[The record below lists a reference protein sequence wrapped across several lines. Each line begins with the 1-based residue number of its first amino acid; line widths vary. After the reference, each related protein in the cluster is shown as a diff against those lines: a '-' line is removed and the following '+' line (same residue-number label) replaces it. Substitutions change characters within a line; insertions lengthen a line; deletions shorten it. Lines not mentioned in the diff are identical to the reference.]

1 MYIQAWADP
10 GKYALI
16 GAASQLGGIA
26 RVTLSL
32 AVILIETT
40 GNLSLGLGLMLTLLT
55 AKLVG
60 DCFNSV
66 LKIIGIHLHLFSLY
80 AHFLFPFLKGI
91 YDMNVQLAGL
101 PMLPWSSPPM
111 CHGTQAQTIMSKP
124 VVVLKEVERVSTVI
138 SVLEDTRHQG
148 FPVIFED
155 RFSGSQAKQTSFGA
169 LRGLILRSQLQILLK
184 EKPFCSS
191 PTGSTRSPIPLET
204 FRMYYPRYPAFE
216 VVLL

>member
-66 LKIIGIHLHLFSLY
+66 LQIIGIHLHLFSLN
-80 AHFLFPFLKGI
+80 AHFFIFICKGDLRYERTASGFTDVAMVI
-91 YDMNVQLAGL
+91 ASNVSRNSG
-101 PMLPWSSPPM
+101 PD
-111 CHGTQAQTIMSKP
+111 HNEQTC
-124 VVVLKEVERVSTVI
+124 
-138 SVLEDTRHQG
+138 G
-148 FPVIFED
+148 
-155 RFSGSQAKQTSFGA
+155 GSQ
-169 LRGLILRSQLQILLK
+169 RSRACVDCHQ
-184 EKPFCSS
+184 
-191 PTGSTRSPIPLET
+191 RS
-204 FRMYYPRYPAFE
+204 
-216 VVLL
+216 